1 MLISKINGVSLNNIA
16 KINGI
21 NKMNV
26 ESVNG
31 VSNFN
36 PAAFTFSVKTDN
48 LEESNSTDSDQFRLR
63 LHDSGTYNFTV
74 DWGDGTQD
82 TITTYD
88 DPNLLHTYPVA
99 GTYNIELEGA
109 VAGIRVENGTDRLKW
124 IKILQWGDIAW
135 ESFSLSFLG
144 CANLDVTAADIPDL
158 SGVTSMYYAFAYC
171 DSLVGA
177 PSMENWNT
185 STIETMEG
193 LFLTCDVFNQN
204 IGSWD
209 TSSVISLCNTFYGA
223 FSFNQD
229 IGSWDTSS
237 VMSMQGTF
245 GGIGASFDQ
254 DLGGWDVTALT
265 DAGGMFS
272 DIMLSTS
279 NYDALLIGWAAQ
291 AVNSGVTFGGGN
303 SKYTAGGDA
312 EAARSTLLGYSW
324 DITDGGE
331 A

>member
-21 NKMNV
+21 NKLNV

-36 PAAFTFSVKTDN
+36 PAAFTFSVKTDET
-48 LEESNSTDSDQFRLR
+48 EESNSTDPDQFHL
-63 LHDSGTYNFTV
+63 LLNPTGTYNFTV
-74 DWGDGTQD
+74 YWGDGTQD
-82 TITTYD
+82 TIITHN

-99 GTYNIELEGA
+99 GTYIIELVGA
-109 VAGIRVENGTDRLKW
+109 VAGIQVDASTDKTKW

-135 ESFSLSFLG
+135 ESFRLAFMG
-144 CANLDVTAADIPDL
+144 CINLDVTAADVPDL

-177 PSMENWNT
+177 SSMENWDT
-185 STIETMEG
+185 SNVITMEYT
-193 LFLTCDVFNQN
+193 FLTCDLFNQN
-204 IGSWD
+204 LGSWD
-209 TSSVISLCNTFYGA
+209 TSSVENMY
-223 FSFNQD
+223 
-229 IGSWDTSS
+229 
-237 VMSMQGTF
+237 GTF
-245 GGIGASFDQ
+245 CQADSFDQ

-265 DAGGMFS
+265 DASGMFF
-272 DIMLSTS
+272 DIALSTS

-291 AVNSGVTFGGGN
+291 SVNSSVAFDGGD
-303 SKYTAGGDA
+303 SKYTAGGAA
-312 EAARSTLLGYSW
+312 EAARQHLGTHSW
-324 DITDGGE
+324 TITDGGE